1 MFQRNINYAELTSA
15 TEGFDE
21 IKRKN
26 SFPLKCRNLPFD
38 VLKLTIHLIA
48 SEAIDQ
54 IKDIKANFK

>member
-1 MFQRNINYAELTSA
+1 MQLTNA

-26 SFPLKCRNLPFD
+26 TFPFKCKNILFD
-38 VLKLTIHLIA
+38 VHKLTIQLIA

-54 IKDIKANFK
+54 MKDIKANFK